1 MRNWSR
7 RDFMKTA
14 AVVNTAPV
22 VGGASAMTALDA
34 MASPERG
41 KVKITD
47 IKVMIL
53 QGPRT
58 YTLVK
63 VLSDSGLY
71 GIGEGYGSP
80 AVGVKEGVLE
90 LRPYFIGKDPLDI
103 EALYLGLGQR
113 VDGSAHMLLRAASGI
128 EAALWDLAG
137 KILDVSVATL
147 LGGKMRPSVR
157 MYHDEGP
164 RDMLDKS
171 SCHEWAERMKASA
184 AGWTAFKIGPQRG
197 GAGRG
202 RGGRGGS
209 GAGGRGGAGALG
221 RGGQDAAAADGTGE
235 TQRTGLANR
244 QLSTR
249 ELIDIQQGFENTR
262 EAIGWDYDIMYHGN
276 WSYDLIS
283 AIKLSQALESVK
295 PLWIEDPLPPEF
307 SNAWTL
313 LTSVSKVPILTG
325 ENLGR
330 RQTWV
335 DFFEKKGIHIG
346 QLDVRNVGGLL
357 EAKKIADLADLYLL
371 PMCSHNSASIVCN
384 FAAVQWA
391 ASVRDFLAA
400 ETMIGNGTWM
410 DDVILHDGPIV
421 KNSHITLPDK
431 PGIGVELNPDVVKAH
446 LAKDETWWG

>member
-1 MRNWSR
+1 MQNSSR
-7 RDFMKTA
+7 RDFLKTA
-14 AVVNTAPV
+14 AGLAALA
-22 VGGASAMTALDA
+22 GGSSSMSTFHA
-34 MASPERG
+34 MATTAKG

-47 IKVMIL
+47 VKVMIL

-63 VLSDSGLY
+63 VTTDSGLF

-80 AVGVKEGVLE
+80 GVGVKEGILV
-90 LRPYFIGKDPLDI
+90 LRPYFIGKDPLDV

-113 VDGSAHMLLRAASGI
+113 VDGSAHMLLRAVSGV
-128 EAALWDLAG
+128 EPALWDLCG
-137 KILDVSVATL
+137 KILNVPVSTL
-147 LGGKMRPSVR
+147 LGGAMRNSVR

-164 RDMLDKS
+164 RDMMDKA
-171 SCHEWAERMKASA
+171 SCRDWADRMKAHP

-197 GAGRG
+197 GGGAGRGSAAGASGGGG
-202 RGGRGGS
+202 RGGRGG
-209 GAGGRGGAGALG
+209 AA
-221 RGGQDAAAADGTGE
+221 AAAADAGGADE
-235 TQRTGLANR
+235 AQTQRTGLATR
-244 QLSTR
+244 ELSTK
-249 ELIDIQQGFENTR
+249 ELIDIQRGFENTR
-262 EAIGWDYDIMYHGN
+262 EAIGWDYDIMFHGN
-276 WSYDLIS
+276 WSYNLIS
-283 AIKLSQALESVK
+283 AIKLAQALEAVK
-295 PLWIEDPLPPEF
+295 PLWIEDSLPPDY
-307 SNAWTL
+307 SDAWTH

-335 DFFEKKGIHIG
+335 DFFSKKGVHIG

-357 EAKKIADLADLYLL
+357 EAKKISDLADLNLI

-421 KNSHITLPDK
+421 KNSHIALPDK
-431 PGIGVELNPDVVKAH
+431 PGIGIELNPDVVKAH
-446 LAKDETWWG
+446 LAPGENWWG

>member
-1 MRNWSR
+1 M
-7 RDFMKTA
+7 A
-14 AVVNTAPV
+14 APLRA
-22 VGGASAMTALDA
+22 
-34 MASPERG
+34 

-47 IKVMIL
+47 VKVMIL

-63 VLSDSGLY
+63 VLTDSGLY

-80 AVGVKEGVLE
+80 GVGVKEGILE
-90 LRPYFIGKDPLDI
+90 LRPYFIGKDPLDM

-113 VDGSAHMLLRAASGI
+113 VDGSAHMLLRAVSGI
-128 EAALWDLAG
+128 EAAVWDLCG
-137 KILDVSVATL
+137 KILEVPVATL

-164 RDMLDKS
+164 RNMMDKA
-171 SCHEWAERMKASA
+171 SCREWADRMKASP
-184 AGWTAFKIGPQRG
+184 AGWTGFKMGPQREG
-197 GAGRG
+197 GGRG
-202 RGGRGGS
+202 RGGARGG
-209 GAGGRGGAGALG
+209 GAASAG
-221 RGGQDAAAADGTGE
+221 
-235 TQRTGLANR
+235 TQRTGLATR

-249 ELIDIQQGFENTR
+249 ELINIQQGFENTR
-262 EAIGWDYDIMYHGN
+262 EAIGWDYDIMFHGN

-283 AIKLSQALESVK
+283 AIKLAQALESVK
-295 PLWIEDPLPPEF
+295 PLWIEDPIPPDY
-307 SNAWTL
+307 SDAWKH

-335 DFFEKKGIHIG
+335 DFFVNKGIHIG

-357 EAKKIADLADLYLL
+357 EAKKIADLADLYLI

-421 KNSHITLPDK
+421 KNSHINLPDK

-446 LAKDETWWG
+446 LAQGESWWG